1 MKTTPKNISKEDALR
16 AYAKMMHHLSVDYL
30 EPLLADDF
38 HYASQWVFEEIT
50 SKQQFLDYMR
60 PKLETIR
67 QSGSRVWA
75 ELGELQTY
83 PSGACLVMAQGEKD
97 NLVATLLVEV
107 AGQTI
112 QRFDMCQ
119 IPPPQSAKRTGEY
132 PK

>member
-1 MKTTPKNISKEDALR
+1 MIFIRLAVGFRGDYQQAAVSRL
-16 AYAKMMHHLSVDYL
+16 YAPEARDHPAVRLTGL
-30 EPLLADDF
+30 
-38 HYASQWVFEEIT
+38 
-50 SKQQFLDYMR
+50 
-60 PKLETIR
+60 
-67 QSGSRVWA
+67 A

-97 NLVATLLVEV
+97 NLVATVLVEV
-107 AGQTI
+107 AGQKI